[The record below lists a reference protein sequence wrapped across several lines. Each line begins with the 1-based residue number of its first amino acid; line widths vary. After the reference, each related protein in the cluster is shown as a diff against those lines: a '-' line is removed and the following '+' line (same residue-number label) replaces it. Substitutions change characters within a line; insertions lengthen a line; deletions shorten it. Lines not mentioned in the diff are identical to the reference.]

1 MNSKTVRINRVCGPN
16 CRRRLHAFYCS
27 WEIGGVN
34 DSIGWHLVR
43 LARWPWDRGVSILD
57 QVCQF
62 YVPISQCWWSLV
74 LVYPLQINNLLRLTV
89 AIAMKIKRRKK
100 KEKTKDIHEYYK
112 YVKTKVEMRIWIKF
126 SVNTSDDWGEEEK
139 KNNET

>member
-1 MNSKTVRINRVCGPN
+1 
-16 CRRRLHAFYCS
+16 
-27 WEIGGVN
+27 
-34 DSIGWHLVR
+34 
-43 LARWPWDRGVSILD
+43 
-57 QVCQF
+57 
-62 YVPISQCWWSLV
+62 
-74 LVYPLQINNLLRLTV
+74 
-89 AIAMKIKRRKK
+89 MKIKRRKK